1 MATEATVGT
10 AAEERIPLGI
20 AYACLGMF
28 CVAGLDTLAK
38 LLGEGYG
45 VVQIMFFRNFFG
57 LFVIAVLVWRDGGM
71 RSLRTA
77 QPLQHAIR
85 GACALAAGLMFFTG
99 LQFMP
104 LAEAFAI
111 TFAGPVFIA
120 ALSVPLLGEKV
131 GPRRWAAI
139 LVGFAAVLLILR
151 PGSAAF
157 QPAALLPLGAAF
169 AYALVMIFSR
179 RLSRGETTA
188 SILFWTAAICTV
200 ATAAL
205 LPFDWTTPTPRDWL
219 LFFGL
224 GVAGSLGM
232 LFMVQAYRHA
242 PAAAVA
248 PFDYTILIWG
258 LILGWLI
265 WQELPDAGIW
275 PGVGLLVACGLYIIH
290 REARRGR
297 AA

>member
-77 QPLQHAIR
+77 QPVQHVIR

-248 PFDYTILIWG
+248 PFDYTVMIWG

-265 WQELPDAGIW
+265 WHELPDAGIW
-275 PGVGLLVACGLYIIH
+275 PGVGLLVACGLYIIR

-297 AA
+297 PA

>member
-1 MATEATVGT
+1 MATETTVG
-10 AAEERIPLGI
+10 AAVEERIPLGI

-28 CVAGLDTLAK
+28 CVSGLDALAK

-45 VVQIMFFRNFFG
+45 VIQIMFFRNFFG
-57 LFVIAVLVWRDGGM
+57 LFLIALLIWRGGGLQ
-71 RSLRTA
+71 SLRSR
-77 QPLQHAIR
+77 QFGEHGIR
-85 GACALAAGLMFFTG
+85 AACGLAAGLMFFTG
-99 LQFMP
+99 LQYMP

-120 ALSVPLLGEKV
+120 ALSIPLLGERV

-139 LVGFAAVLLILR
+139 LVGLLAVLLILR

-179 RLSRGETTA
+179 RLSRRESSP
-188 SILFWTAAICTV
+188 SILFWTAFIGLGVTGV
-200 ATAAL
+200 L
-205 LPFDWTTPTPRDWL
+205 LPFDWAPPTPRDWL
-219 LFFGL
+219 LFGL
-224 GVAGSLGM
+224 MGTAGSLGM

-248 PFDYTILIWG
+248 PFDYTVMIWG

-290 REARRGR
+290 REARRVR
-297 AA
+297 AG

>member
-1 MATEATVGT
+1 MTTEATVGT
-10 AAEERIPLGI
+10 AVEERIPLGI

-57 LFVIAVLVWRDGGM
+57 LFLIAALVWRDGGM
-71 RSLRTA
+71 RTLRTA
-77 QPLQHAIR
+77 QPVQHAIR

-139 LVGFAAVLLILR
+139 LVGFAAVLAILR

-157 QPAALLPLGAAF
+157 QLAALLPLGAAF

-179 RLSRGETTA
+179 RLSRGEA
-188 SILFWTAAICTV
+188 RAMLLARLRAGAVQQHGVAAIRQAVEPRRRWLRLDGIVDGDEHDAVVTGHARQVLLHVTVVVDASSASTSIV
-200 ATAAL
+200 AT
-205 LPFDWTTPTPRDWL
+205 
-219 LFFGL
+219 
-224 GVAGSLGM
+224 
-232 LFMVQAYRHA
+232 
-242 PAAAVA
+242 
-248 PFDYTILIWG
+248 
-258 LILGWLI
+258 
-265 WQELPDAGIW
+265 
-275 PGVGLLVACGLYIIH
+275 
-290 REARRGR
+290 
-297 AA
+297 

>member
-10 AAEERIPLGI
+10 AAEERVPLGI

-28 CVAGLDTLAK
+28 CVAGLDALAK

-45 VVQIMFFRNFFG
+45 VIQIMFFRNFFG
-57 LFVIAVLVWRDGGM
+57 LFLIAALVWRDGG
-71 RSLRTA
+71 LRTLRTV
-77 QPLQHAIR
+77 QPVQHCIR

-139 LVGFAAVLLILR
+139 LIGFAAVMAILR

-179 RLSRGETTA
+179 RLSRAETSA
-188 SILFWTAAICTV
+188 SILFWTAAICAV

-219 LFFGL
+219 LFVAL
-224 GVAGSLGM
+224 GTAGSLGM

-265 WQELPDAGIW
+265 WHELPDAGIW

>member
-1 MATEATVGT
+1 MATEATVGR

-28 CVAGLDTLAK
+28 CVSGLDALAK

-45 VVQIMFFRNFFG
+45 VIQIMFFRNFFG
-57 LFVIAVLVWRDGGM
+57 LFLIAALVWRDGGIATL
-71 RSLRTA
+71 RSA
-77 QPLQHAIR
+77 QSGLHGIR
-85 GACALAAGLMFFTG
+85 AACGLAAGLTFFTG

-120 ALSVPLLGEKV
+120 ALSVPLLGERV
-131 GPRRWAAI
+131 GARRWAAI
-139 LVGFAAVLLILR
+139 LIGFAAVMLILR
-151 PGSAAF
+151 PGSTAF

-169 AYALVMIFSR
+169 AYALVMILSR
-179 RLSRGETTA
+179 RLSRA
-188 SILFWTAAICTV
+188 DSPAAILFWTAFIGMV
-200 ATAAL
+200 VTAAL
-205 LPFDWTTPTPRDWL
+205 LPFDWRPPTPRDWL
-219 LFFGL
+219 FFVGL

-248 PFDYTILIWG
+248 PFDYTVMIWG

-265 WQELPDAGIW
+265 WRELPDAGIW
-275 PGVGLLVACGLYIIH
+275 PGVGLLVGCGLYIIH
-290 REARRGR
+290 REARRARSG
-297 AA
+297 

>member
-10 AAEERIPLGI
+10 AAPERIPLGI

-28 CVAGLDTLAK
+28 CVSGLDALAK

-45 VVQIMFFRNFFG
+45 VIQIMFFRNFFG
-57 LFVIAVLVWRDGGM
+57 LFLIAALVWRDGGIAT
-71 RSLRTA
+71 LRTA
-77 QPLQHAIR
+77 QFGQHGIR
-85 GACALAAGLMFFTG
+85 AACGLAAGLMFFTG

-131 GPRRWAAI
+131 GTRRWAAI
-139 LVGFAAVLLILR
+139 LVGFAAVMLVLR

-179 RLSRGETTA
+179 RLSRRDSSA
-188 SILFWTAAICTV
+188 AILFWTAAIGAL

-219 LFFGL
+219 LFVGL
-224 GVAGSLGM
+224 GVSGSLGM

-248 PFDYTILIWG
+248 PFDYTVMIWG

-265 WQELPDAGIW
+265 WRELPDAGIW
-275 PGVGLLVACGLYIIH
+275 PGVGVLVASGLYIIH

-297 AA
+297 SA

>member
-1 MATEATVGT
+1 MTTEATVGT
-10 AAEERIPLGI
+10 AVEERIPLGI

-57 LFVIAVLVWRDGGM
+57 LFVIAALVWRDGGL
-71 RSLRTA
+71 RTLRTA
-77 QPLQHAIR
+77 QPIQHAIR

-139 LVGFAAVLLILR
+139 LIGFAAVMAILR
-151 PGSAAF
+151 PGSTAF

-179 RLSRGETTA
+179 RLSRGETSA

-219 LFFGL
+219 LFVGL

-275 PGVGLLVACGLYIIH
+275 HGVGLLVACGLYIIH